1 MTQKEMRKRIAIAT
15 FCKYYLSVY
24 GFLKDN
30 ESERVKER
38 IAKFQRANHV
48 GISIDQINSVNAI
61 YRDSPEEEE
70 YE

>member
-24 GFLKDN
+24 GFLK
-30 ESERVKER
+30 ESESDRVKSR
-38 IAKFQRANHV
+38 IDKFQRVNHV
-48 GISIDQINSVNAI
+48 GISIEQINNVNAI
-61 YRDSPEEEE
+61 YRDSPNDEE